1 MIRKKNGKG
10 LLLFFIT
17 GVLLMTG
24 STGCSKQ
31 AADTQQK
38 VKGLD
43 KLGQIKVIARE
54 EGSGTRGTFA
64 QLAGFVQKDNT
75 DKDQTVKNAQIA
87 DDTASVLNM
96 VGSDK
101 AAIGYGSAG
110 ILVSDSQVKVLSV
123 GGVEP
128 GQSNVGYPLSR
139 SFYLVWSGK
148 LNDVEDDFMRYIRG
162 AGQEIVSQSYTA
174 VGKQSSFLSLKPKG
188 KITVTGSTSVGPLL
202 ECLAEEYMKLNP
214 KAVITVK
221 QTDSSDG
228 IRQAMQGKCD
238 LGMSSRELKENEK
251 EILDYESIARDE
263 IAVIVNKENPLKDI
277 SLEQLEKIYTGQ
289 ITEWQKL
296 YD

>member
-10 LLLFFIT
+10 LLLLLIT
-17 GVLLMTG
+17 GALLMTG

-31 AADTQQK
+31 AADTKQK
-38 VKGLD
+38 VEGLD
-43 KLGQIKVIARE
+43 KLGQIKVISRE

-64 QLAGFVQKDNT
+64 QLAGFVQENT
-75 DKDQTVKNAQIA
+75 EKDQTVKDAKIA

-96 VGSDK
+96 VGSDQS
-101 AAIGYGSAG
+101 AIGYGSAG
-110 ILVSDSQVKVLSV
+110 IMVSDSQVKVLSV

-128 GQSNVGYPLSR
+128 GQNNAGYPLSR
-139 SFYLVWSGK
+139 SFYLVWNGK

-228 IRQAMQGKCD
+228 IRQTMQGKCD
-238 LGMSSRELKENEK
+238 LGMSSRDLKDNEK
-251 EILDYESIARDE
+251 
-263 IAVIVNKENPLKDI
+263 
-277 SLEQLEKIYTGQ
+277 
-289 ITEWQKL
+289 
-296 YD
+296 

>member
-1 MIRKKNGKG
+1 M
-10 LLLFFIT
+10 
-17 GVLLMTG
+17 
-24 STGCSKQ
+24 Q
-31 AADTQQK
+31 
-38 VKGLD
+38 
-43 KLGQIKVIARE
+43 E
-54 EGSGTRGTFA
+54 
-64 QLAGFVQKDNT
+64 NT
-75 DKDQTVKNAQIA
+75 DKDQTVKDAKIA

-96 VGSDK
+96 VGSDRS
-101 AAIGYGSAG
+101 AIGYGSAG
-110 ILVSDSQVKVLSV
+110 IMVSDSQVKVLSV

-128 GQSNVGYPLSR
+128 GKNNAGYPLSR

-228 IRQAMQGKCD
+228 IRQTMQGKCD
-238 LGMSSRELKENEK
+238 LGMSSRDLKDNEK

-263 IAVIVNKENPLKDI
+263 IAVIVNKENPLEDI
-277 SLEQLEKIYTGQ
+277 SLEQLEKIYTGK
-289 ITEWQKL
+289 IKEWQKL

>member
-10 LLLFFIT
+10 LLLLLIT
-17 GVLLMTG
+17 GALLMTG

-31 AADTQQK
+31 AADTKQK
-38 VKGLD
+38 VEGLD
-43 KLGQIKVIARE
+43 KLGQIGVISRE

-64 QLAGFVQKDNT
+64 QLAGFVQENT
-75 DKDQTVKNAQIA
+75 DKDQTVKDAKIA

-96 VGSDK
+96 VGSDRS
-101 AAIGYGSAG
+101 AIGYGSAG
-110 ILVSDSQVKVLSV
+110 IMVSDSQVKVLSV

-128 GQSNVGYPLSR
+128 GKNNAGYPLSR
-139 SFYLVWSGK
+139 SFYLVWNGK

-228 IRQAMQGKCD
+228 IRQTMQGKCD
-238 LGMSSRELKENEK
+238 LGMSSRNLKDNEK

-263 IAVIVNKENPLKDI
+263 IAVIVNKENPLEDI
-277 SLEQLEKIYTGQ
+277 SMEQLEKIYTGK

>member
-10 LLLFFIT
+10 LLLLLIT
-17 GVLLMTG
+17 GALLMTG

-31 AADTQQK
+31 AADTKQK
-38 VKGLD
+38 VEGLD
-43 KLGQIKVIARE
+43 KLGQIGVISRE

-64 QLAGFVQKDNT
+64 QLAGFVQENT
-75 DKDQTVKNAQIA
+75 DKDQTVKDAKIA

-96 VGSDK
+96 VGSDRS
-101 AAIGYGSAG
+101 AIGYGSAG
-110 ILVSDSQVKVLSV
+110 IMVSDSQVKVLSV

-128 GQSNVGYPLSR
+128 GKNNAGYPLSR

-162 AGQEIVSQSYTA
+162 AGQEIVSQFYTA

-228 IRQAMQGKCD
+228 IRQTMQGKCD
-238 LGMSSRELKENEK
+238 LGMSSRDLKDNEK

-263 IAVIVNKENPLKDI
+263 IAVIVNKENPLEDI
-277 SLEQLEKIYTGQ
+277 SLEQLEKIYTGK
-289 ITEWQKL
+289 IKEWQKL

>member
-10 LLLFFIT
+10 LLLLLIT
-17 GVLLMTG
+17 GALLMTG

-31 AADTQQK
+31 AADTKQK
-38 VKGLD
+38 VEGLD
-43 KLGQIKVIARE
+43 KLGQIGVISRE

-64 QLAGFVQKDNT
+64 QLAGFVQENT
-75 DKDQTVKNAQIA
+75 DKDQTVKDAKIA

-96 VGSDK
+96 VGSDRS
-101 AAIGYGSAG
+101 AIGYGSAG
-110 ILVSDSQVKVLSV
+110 IMVSDSQVKVLSV
-123 GGVEP
+123 RGVEP
-128 GQSNVGYPLSR
+128 GKNNAGYPLSR

-228 IRQAMQGKCD
+228 IRQTMQGKCD
-238 LGMSSRELKENEK
+238 LGMSSRDLKDNEK

-263 IAVIVNKENPLKDI
+263 IAVIVNKENPLEDI
-277 SLEQLEKIYTGQ
+277 SLEQLEKIYTGK
-289 ITEWQKL
+289 IKEWQKL

>member
-10 LLLFFIT
+10 LLLLLIT
-17 GVLLMTG
+17 GALLMTG

-31 AADTQQK
+31 AADTKQK
-38 VKGLD
+38 VEGLD
-43 KLGQIKVIARE
+43 KLGQIKVISRE

-64 QLAGFVQKDNT
+64 QLAGFVQENT
-75 DKDQTVKNAQIA
+75 DKDQTVKNAKIA

-96 VGSDK
+96 VGSDRS
-101 AAIGYGSAG
+101 AIGYGSAG
-110 ILVSDSQVKVLSV
+110 IMVSDSQVKVLSV
-123 GGVEP
+123 GGVES
-128 GQSNVGYPLSR
+128 GQNNAGYPLSR
-139 SFYLVWSGK
+139 SFYLVWNGK

-228 IRQAMQGKCD
+228 IRQTMQGKCNF
-238 LGMSSRELKENEK
+238 GMSSRDLKDNEK

-263 IAVIVNKENPLKDI
+263 IAVIVNKENPLEDI
-277 SLEQLEKIYTGQ
+277 SMEQLEKIYTGK

>member
-1 MIRKKNGKG
+1 MIRKENGKG
-10 LLLFFIT
+10 LLLLLIT
-17 GVLLMTG
+17 GALLMTG

-31 AADTQQK
+31 AADTKQK
-38 VKGLD
+38 VEGLD
-43 KLGQIKVIARE
+43 KLGQIGVISRE

-64 QLAGFVQKDNT
+64 QLAGFVQENT
-75 DKDQTVKNAQIA
+75 DKDQTVKDAKIA

-96 VGSDK
+96 VGSDRS
-101 AAIGYGSAG
+101 AIGYGSAG
-110 ILVSDSQVKVLSV
+110 IMVSDSQVKVLSV

-128 GQSNVGYPLSR
+128 GKNNAGYPLSR

-228 IRQAMQGKCD
+228 IRQTMQGKCD
-238 LGMSSRELKENEK
+238 LGMSSRDLKDNEK

-263 IAVIVNKENPLKDI
+263 IAVIVNKENPLEDI
-277 SLEQLEKIYTGQ
+277 SLEQLEKIYTGK
-289 ITEWQKL
+289 IKEWQKL

>member
-10 LLLFFIT
+10 LLLLLIT
-17 GVLLMTG
+17 GTLLMTG

-31 AADTQQK
+31 AADTKQK
-38 VKGLD
+38 VEGLD
-43 KLGQIKVIARE
+43 KLGQIKVISRE
-54 EGSGTRGTFA
+54 EGPGTRGTFA
-64 QLAGFVQKDNT
+64 QLAGFVQENT
-75 DKDQTVKNAQIA
+75 DKDQTVKDAQIA

-96 VGSDK
+96 VGSDRS
-101 AAIGYGSAG
+101 AIGYGSAG
-110 ILVSDSQVKVLSV
+110 IMVSDSQVKVLSV
-123 GGVEP
+123 GGVEL
-128 GQSNVGYPLSR
+128 GKNNAGYPLSR

-214 KAVITVK
+214 KAFITVK

-228 IRQAMQGKCD
+228 IRQTMQGKCD
-238 LGMSSRELKENEK
+238 LGMSSRDLKDNEK

-263 IAVIVNKENPLKDI
+263 IAVIVNKENPLEDI
-277 SLEQLEKIYTGQ
+277 SLEQLEKIYTGK
-289 ITEWQKL
+289 IKEWQKL

>member
-10 LLLFFIT
+10 LLLLLIT
-17 GVLLMTG
+17 GALLMTG

-31 AADTQQK
+31 AADTKQK
-38 VKGLD
+38 VEGLD
-43 KLGQIKVIARE
+43 KLGQIGVISRE

-64 QLAGFVQKDNT
+64 QLAGFVQENT
-75 DKDQTVKNAQIA
+75 DKDQTVKDAQIA

-96 VGSDK
+96 VGSDRS
-101 AAIGYGSAG
+101 AIGYGSAG
-110 ILVSDSQVKVLSV
+110 IMVSDSQVKVLSV

-128 GQSNVGYPLSR
+128 GKNNAGYPLSR

-228 IRQAMQGKCD
+228 IRQTMQGKCD
-238 LGMSSRELKENEK
+238 LGMISRDLKDNEK

-263 IAVIVNKENPLKDI
+263 IAVIVNKENPFEDI
-277 SLEQLEKIYTGQ
+277 SLEQLEKIYTGK
-289 ITEWQKL
+289 IKEWQKL

>member
-10 LLLFFIT
+10 LLLLLIT
-17 GVLLMTG
+17 GALLMTG

-31 AADTQQK
+31 AADTKQK
-38 VKGLD
+38 VEGLD
-43 KLGQIKVIARE
+43 KLGQIGVISRE

-64 QLAGFVQKDNT
+64 QLAGFVQENT
-75 DKDQTVKNAQIA
+75 DKDQTVKDAKIA
-87 DDTASVLNM
+87 DDTTSVLNM
-96 VGSDK
+96 VGSDRS
-101 AAIGYGSAG
+101 AIGYGSAG
-110 ILVSDSQVKVLSV
+110 IMVSDSQVKVLSV

-128 GQSNVGYPLSR
+128 GKNNAGYPLSR

-228 IRQAMQGKCD
+228 IRQTMQGKCD
-238 LGMSSRELKENEK
+238 LGMSSRDLKDNEK

-263 IAVIVNKENPLKDI
+263 IAVIVNKENPLEDI
-277 SLEQLEKIYTGQ
+277 SLEQLEKIYTGK
-289 ITEWQKL
+289 IKEWQKL